1 MNLYT
6 EMKLEKTKLNDFF
19 SWKNKKSFWDSSFKL
34 ISDKGRKIIS
44 NPELSKKLIEE
55 VRKQRKNRV
64 ND

>member
-1 MNLYT
+1 
-6 EMKLEKTKLNDFF
+6 MKLEKTKLKDFF
-19 SWKNKKSFWDSSFKL
+19 SCKNKKSFWDSSFKL
-34 ISDKGRKIIS
+34 MSDKGREIIS